1 MRCKSSRSLRS
12 KKEELESHSRRDI
25 LKIAIETQLQSY
37 TDHYGVT
44 WHGKKREF
52 VNAPINSYD
61 SLGSV
66 GHIIIDEVRKVTTP
80 WSKLYEKQY
89 ELQVYCRW
97 HELRVSKPH
106 SAELPR
112 EDSMMILDQLEREI
126 KQMQRR
132 LDRYHVI
139 QKARKHL
146 KGKANERAIH
156 SINEIT
162 NLNSDKE
169 LSDFSNSSNDDFQN
183 IYLHV

>member
-1 MRCKSSRSLRS
+1 MAQVMSAKARS
-12 KKEELESHSRRDI
+12 
-25 LKIAIETQLQSY
+25 
-37 TDHYGVT
+37 V
-44 WHGKKREF
+44 
-52 VNAPINSYD
+52 
-61 SLGSV
+61 
-66 GHIIIDEVRKVTTP
+66 
-80 WSKLYEKQY
+80 
-89 ELQVYCRW
+89 
-97 HELRVSKPH
+97 
-106 SAELPR
+106 ELPR

-132 LDRYHVI
+132 LDCYHVI

-183 IYLHV
+183 IYLHVQGVVAKRKFVCLPD